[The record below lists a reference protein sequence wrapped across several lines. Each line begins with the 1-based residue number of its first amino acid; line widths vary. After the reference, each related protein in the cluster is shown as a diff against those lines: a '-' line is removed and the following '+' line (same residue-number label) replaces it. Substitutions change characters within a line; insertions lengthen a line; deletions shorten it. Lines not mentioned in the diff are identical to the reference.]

1 MCQSAAVSYVRM
13 KLFSPS
19 WKHTSQVMELQYHET
34 RSERKNRQDMR
45 SECAVVNISEH
56 SQVPS
61 FPEPV
66 ASFGHALAP
75 TMYFALVT
83 TPWLHEWKEVASPGE
98 GTAIYWFH
106 RDVPLR
112 FSLLLWKNNTRCS
125 ESALQLR
132 LDFSFMVFK
141 QFTLGSESLGLD

>member
-1 MCQSAAVSYVRM
+1 MAGYTPESSNFCEFPTNSSDICQSTAVSYVRV
-13 KLFSPS
+13 KFFSPS

-34 RSERKNRQDMR
+34 RSKQKNRQDMR

-75 TMYFALVT
+75 TMYFA
-83 TPWLHEWKEVASPGE
+83 
-98 GTAIYWFH
+98 
-106 RDVPLR
+106 
-112 FSLLLWKNNTRCS
+112 
-125 ESALQLR
+125 
-132 LDFSFMVFK
+132 
-141 QFTLGSESLGLD
+141 